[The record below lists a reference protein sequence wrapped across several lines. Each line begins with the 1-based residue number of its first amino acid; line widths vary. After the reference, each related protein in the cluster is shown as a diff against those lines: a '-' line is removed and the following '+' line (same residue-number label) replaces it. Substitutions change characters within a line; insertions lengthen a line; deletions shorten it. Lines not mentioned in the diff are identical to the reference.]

1 MALFEVPDAE
11 RLLAREGLD
20 RALGEDPA
28 ELVVHLGRSSL
39 RRAIWALPAIDAALR
54 RFDGAAV
61 TWSASPLVRALLEGH
76 FEAKRR
82 PGRALAP
89 RPGGL
94 RRAPVPPAGGFRVD
108 LLLDGAPLEVIP
120 PRPGRSSFTLNVR
133 AAYHVGDG
141 IHVAARWTRGASNAG
156 LDPASERPA
165 LALPASA
172 RRHAQGLAH
181 ALAGRWN
188 RPLIALLPARRPHRR
203 WGALPMAALARTLR
217 ERLDARVFV
226 WPPEPVEGC
235 LLPSAALPP
244 TSAAALL
251 SLTALC
257 VGDDDGWAHVAAAV
271 GAPTLTAHGPTC
283 PVRSGP
289 ASALGA
295 AVGAPPCRTGEH
307 PRGPARRCL
316 RCLEPTDVLD
326 LAEQLAT
333 QRWPHDLVAR
343 WR

>member
-1 MALFEVPDAE
+1 VALFEVPDAE
-11 RLLAREGLD
+11 RSLAREGLD

-28 ELVVHLGRSSL
+28 EIVVHLGRSSL
-39 RRAIWALPAIDAALR
+39 RRSIWALPAIDAALR
-54 RFDGAAV
+54 RFDRAAV
-61 TWSASPLVRALLEGH
+61 TWSASPLVRSLLEGH
-76 FEAKRR
+76 LEAKRSS
-82 PGRALAP
+82 AHVVAP
-89 RPGGL
+89 TPRGL
-94 RRAPVPPAGGFRVD
+94 RLD
-108 LLLDGAPLEVIP
+108 LLLDGAPLATP
-120 PRPGRSSFTLNVR
+120 ALRPGRSSFPLRVR

-141 IHVAARWTRGASNAG
+141 IHLAARWARGASNAG

-188 RPLIALLPARRPHRR
+188 RPLVALLPARRPHRR
-203 WGALPMAALARTLR
+203 WGAPAMASLARTLR
-217 ERLDARVFV
+217 KRFGARVFV
-226 WPPEPVEGC
+226 WPPEPIEGC
-235 LLPSAALPP
+235 SLPSAFLPP
-244 TSAAALL
+244 VSAAALL

-271 GAPTLTAHGPTC
+271 GAPTLTVHGPTC

-316 RCLEPTDVLD
+316 RCLEPSDLLD
-326 LAEQLAT
+326 LAEQLVMK
-333 QRWPHDLVAR
+333 RRPHDLVAR